1 MIVERKSGD
10 EIRKLTGRSIIWSPN
25 ELGIPYLGLYEE
37 HGKIGDEDYLRYGVR
52 YIGSKAIN
60 GNNERII
67 LGEIYGELLS
77 LDSLVFRSK
86 EFEYTELNSSLN
98 WIWRYNGVVIDTRNI
113 TGILGF
119 IQKTWKE
126 SDESNCHLEVID
138 GRLYVTSNP
147 NVCIYPGDELVL
159 SVNSNMDLLIPTIGD
174 EIMKLRSRSRIA
186 EQKLERFKYN
196 ESPRSCEATAVSSSS
211 GSTVVTKNKS
221 GGIAGEFENMG
232 SSDNILIPYSLNC
245 TNEYYC
251 ALCNRSH
258 NNGNAVSSSSFYYG
272 EFRFSTRIFKNAL
285 VFVLGEKESILGLTE
300 SQIHYFDRWKSTS
313 SDREL
318 YDLSSIH
325 RISFK
330 SKRGVSIESI
340 HNENK
345 DNEKPYGF
353 PIEML
358 LVKSYISRNS
368 NEMLVSEFQLVRNDI
383 SHNFGD
389 LSKKCYISQSVLLY
403 YFFEKWMNEKFIGEY
418 KYLRIPIP
426 MLVEQHRQLLL
437 PYPEGIQWNLE
448 TLSWRYHIQKN
459 SARLCKQEAGA
470 TFSLEANL
478 NGYVSQEHEYVGVRI
493 ADENN
498 SFELFKSFIT
508 VCSIKHK
515 NANSYKARELN
526 PSFSYDTSRA
536 NSNFDFQPNSSGS
549 YKKKRQKELEENKSK
564 DYEGELFEIQAQN
577 VARKVGNS
585 LPNCSNNDLFNIHEA
600 IDRCNEIKSLDHID
614 SPEKQILAV
623 VSDDIGVISQ
633 QVEILLV
640 PPYSSFIKFCVK
652 RLGFSITYNKR
663 RAWFSVRTRG
673 VLEAFNLAIKWI
685 KKQKSISERSFASN
699 YAESVGGGS
708 QCNLGDMPSQNDHSL
723 NSKPGMG
730 GKRHSQK
737 AGSGSARFAFTKVE
751 NTGSFCEDSDTDSV
765 ISLNEQANRLK
776 PLPKRIIWV
785 PSRRVFIVSYK
796 RLGTVNQMNTKSFN
810 PTIYGGVKKALK
822 HACIFQSQT
831 EQCKYNGFAENT
843 GITEPNSSYPGAQIK
858 MDSAEDKGRME
869 ASLKPLNYWVK
880 SIDSKVSP
888 EGVTN
893 AYREAVST
901 YLTQSTTFSQNTSMA
916 VGKAENYGEVDL
928 EQQQSGNL
936 LSGTPALD
944 SSQKECMESSYMVE
958 QTCNSENVS
967 LYENQAHMKIHES
980 YINNFNTDYTHPV
993 ESSVA
998 LQALNENSPPNKE
1011 LEVNESDISQNI
1023 EFKPFK
1029 MYHEQVFLD
1038 KESVLSLMSIDEV
1051 LNLYGSNSGHHQ
1063 NDSTDGQTV
1072 ILDEETCSTEHQPI
1086 YPESSFTSSAAD
1098 CTGFFEDYKISEPLI
1113 SMSDPYRNIM
1123 LLDDP
1128 PTLHDQYIKMAS
1140 PYDHIDSFTLIEP

>member
-10 EIRKLTGRSIIWSPN
+10 EIRKLTGRNIIWSPN

-52 YIGSKAIN
+52 YIGNKAIN

-196 ESPRSCEATAVSSSS
+196 ESPRSCEVTAVSASS

-221 GGIAGEFENMG
+221 GIVEEYENM
-232 SSDNILIPYSLNC
+232 SNDNILIPYSLNC

-251 ALCNRSH
+251 TLCNRSH
-258 NNGNAVSSSSFYYG
+258 NSNAVPNFYYG

-318 YDLSSIH
+318 YDLSSVH
-325 RISFK
+325 KISFK
-330 SKRGVSIESI
+330 PKRGVSIESI
-340 HNENK
+340 QNENK
-345 DNEKPYGF
+345 DNDKPYNF

-358 LVKSYISRNS
+358 LVKSYISKNMS
-368 NEMLVSEFQLVRNDI
+368 EMLVSEFQLVRNDI

-389 LSKKCYISQSVLLY
+389 LSRKCYISQSVLLY

-418 KYLRIPIP
+418 KYFRIPIP
-426 MLVEQHRQLLL
+426 MLIEQHRQLLL

-448 TLSWRYHIQKN
+448 TLSWRYNIQKN
-459 SARLCKQEAGA
+459 NRLCKQEAGVN
-470 TFSLEANL
+470 FSLEGNL
-478 NGYVSQEHEYVGVRI
+478 NGYISQEQEYVGVRI
-493 ADENN
+493 TDENN
-498 SFELFKSFIT
+498 SFELFKSYIT
-508 VCSIKHK
+508 VCSIKYK
-515 NANSYKARELN
+515 SSNSYKTRELN
-526 PSFSYDTSRA
+526 PSYNYGVNRTD
-536 NSNFDFQPNSSGS
+536 SNFDFQSNPSSN
-549 YKKKRQKELEENKSK
+549 YKKKRQKEIEEIKNK
-564 DYEGELFEIQAQN
+564 DYENELFEIQAQN
-577 VARKVGNS
+577 VSRKIGNN
-585 LPNCSNNDLFNIHEA
+585 LPKSPNNGLFNIHEA
-600 IDRCNEIKSLDHID
+600 IDICNEIKSLDHID

-623 VSDDIGVISQ
+623 VSDDIGIISQ

-685 KKQKSISERSFASN
+685 KKQKTINEKSHANDYVESMSNQCNISSISS
-699 YAESVGGGS
+699 
-708 QCNLGDMPSQNDHSL
+708 PNDHSL
-723 NSKPGMG
+723 NSKPGIS
-730 GKRHSQK
+730 GKRSSQK
-737 AGSGSARFAFTKVE
+737 AGNSNARFAFTKVE
-751 NTGSFCEDSDTDSV
+751 NTGNFCGDSDTDSV

-831 EQCKYNGFAENT
+831 EQCKYNGFVENT
-843 GITEPNSSYPGAQIK
+843 VITEPSSSYQGGQIK
-858 MDSAEDKGRME
+858 MDNVDDKGRID

-901 YLTQSTTFSQNTSMA
+901 YLTQSSTFSQNNMA
-916 VGKAENYGEVDL
+916 LGKVENYDEVDV
-928 EQQQSGNL
+928 EQSSVNL
-936 LSGTPALD
+936 LSGTPTLD
-944 SSQKECMESSYMVE
+944 SSQKECMESSYMAE
-958 QTCNSENVS
+958 KTCNNENIDV
-967 LYENQAHMKIHES
+967 YENQAHMKIHES
-980 YINNFNTDYTHPV
+980 YINNFNTDYTHPA
-993 ESSVA
+993 ESNTT
-998 LQALNENSPPNKE
+998 LQALNRNSSPNKS
-1011 LEVNESDISQNI
+1011 LEVNELDISQNI

-1029 MYHEQVFLD
+1029 LYHEQVFLD
-1038 KESVLSLMSIDEV
+1038 KESVLNLMNIDEV
-1051 LNLYGSNSGHHQ
+1051 LNLYSSSSYNQ

-1072 ILDEETCSTEHQPI
+1072 ILDEETCSAEHQPI
-1086 YPESSFTSSAAD
+1086 CQDSSCTSNSAD
-1098 CTGFFEDYKISEPLI
+1098 CMGFFEDYKIPEPLI